1 VKQGGGLP
9 KTVLIIEDDVH
20 SRTVYSVM
28 LRYSGFD
35 VFEAM
40 TGEAG
45 IDVATTRA
53 PDLILLDINLPGMD
67 GWEVCQRL
75 KSTAATAAI
84 KIVILTAHAY
94 LEDLSLADRCGAE
107 LLLIKPVEPTL
118 VRNHVVE
125 LIGAA

>member
-1 VKQGGGLP
+1 VP
-9 KTVLIIEDDVH
+9 KRVLIIEDDVH
-20 SRTVYSVM
+20 SRTVYAVM
-28 LRYSGFD
+28 LRFSGFD

-45 IDVATTRA
+45 IDVAAERT

-75 KSTAATAAI
+75 KSMAATAAI

-94 LEDLSLADRCGAE
+94 LEDRGLAERCGAE
-107 LLLIKPVEPTL
+107 LLLTKPVEPTL
-118 VRNHVVE
+118 VRKYVVD